1 MGSGYIS
8 VVRDAAK
15 LGSLIM
21 PLLVICG
28 LLLLW
33 VVIVIIC
40 LYMGQGLDPQL
51 GGTILL
57 H

>member
-1 MGSGYIS
+1 MGSEYTS
-8 VVRDAAK
+8 VVKGAEK
-15 LGSLIM
+15 LGSLLM

-28 LLLLW
+28 LLMLW

-40 LYMGQGLDPQL
+40 LYMGQGWDSQL
-51 GGTILL
+51 GGTILV